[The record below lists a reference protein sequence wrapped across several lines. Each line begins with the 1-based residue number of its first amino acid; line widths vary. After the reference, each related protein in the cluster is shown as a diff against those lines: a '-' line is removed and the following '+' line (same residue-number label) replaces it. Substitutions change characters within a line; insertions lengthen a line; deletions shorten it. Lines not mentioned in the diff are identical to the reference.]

1 MTLQD
6 MSKSEKLKVFD
17 SASSLL
23 RDQIRQETDKMAAL
37 LTVFSRDPSRAH
49 LSDLRQ
55 VMDLHDRL
63 LFAYHF
69 LDPDYV
75 DLKYNSL
82 IEKYTS
88 LYISWYESR
97 MNETDRKDPAK
108 GRKRKLEL
116 DQVSGLADGSAAFVG
131 SCGGCQVT
139 VR

>member
-1 MTLQD
+1 MTIQD
-6 MSKSEKLKVFD
+6 LTRSDKVKIFD

-23 RDQIRQETDKMAAL
+23 RDQIRAETEKMAAL

-97 MNETDRKDPAK
+97 MNVTEGKDPVK

-116 DQVSGLADGSAAFVG
+116 DPVSGLAEGSAAFAG
-131 SCGGCQVT
+131 SCGSCQVT

>member
-6 MSKSEKLKVFD
+6 MSKSEKLRVFD

-23 RDQIRQETDKMAAL
+23 RDQIRAETEKMAAL

-97 MNETDRKDPAK
+97 QNEIDRKDPAK

-116 DQVSGLADGSAAFVG
+116 DPVSGLAEGYAAFVG
-131 SCGGCQVT
+131 NLGGCQVT